1 MPSDLTLAQASSL
14 ATEITLAKN
23 YATTAINIST
33 SNTTDIQDIKITQN
47 TLKNKFDLLLDLLK
61 TANISGL
68 SDTSLND
75 LSFNTVN

>member
-33 SNTTDIQDIKITQN
+33 GNTTDIQEIKITQN

-61 TANISGL
+61 TANITGL

-75 LSFNTVN
+75 LSFNTLN